1 MPQSPTRRPS
11 RPRTL
16 EWVER
21 RTVGGAIEFVFA
33 EGERPVIAR
42 RTARAFTWDA
52 DAPETVP
59 EVPVPRREPERGREP
74 ESGPQHPP
82 VPAGLAEAG
91 CDAQLAELL
100 GLLGRV
106 YHRRRR

>member
-1 MPQSPTRRPS
+1 MPQPPTRRPS

-21 RTVGGAIEFVFA
+21 RTVPGAIEFVFA
-33 EGERPVIAR
+33 EGERPVLAR

-52 DAPETVP
+52 DAPDTAP
-59 EVPVPRREPERGREP
+59 EPPPQAPEPVP
-74 ESGPQHPP
+74 GPGAGPRHPP
-82 VPAGLAEAG
+82 VPAGLVEADS
-91 CDAQLAELL
+91 DAQLAELL

-106 YHRRRR
+106 YRRSR